1 MLAGEDCVVIAA
13 ETGSGKTLSYMLPL
27 MERLLRQQEQPRGAR
42 ASAGGKSP
50 ETKDGA
56 WAAGPTT
63 VASLKARCVAMGV
76 AVSGTK
82 AELLARLLEAGE
94 PQELA
99 AEEATAAAVASRGGI
114 EPPAGEG
121 MAAPASES
129 LESFPRALVL
139 APNRELVQ
147 QVRVHFLAVSSTDRL
162 LHCGL

>member
-1 MLAGEDCVVIAA
+1 VVIAA

-27 MERLLRQQEQPRGAR
+27 MERLLRQQEQPGGASSS
-42 ASAGGKSP
+42 AS
-50 ETKDGA
+50 GA
-56 WAAGPTT
+56 VGNSQGAEKEGPWTAGPTT

-94 PQELA
+94 PQAVAA
-99 AEEATAAAVASRGGI
+99 AEGDRGGV

-147 QVRVHFLAVSSTDRL
+147 QVLRCVCVHFLLAMTSAL
-162 LHCGL
+162 